1 MGFQLNTDFTGIVP
15 DEGGGRSY
23 FPVSDS
29 RGWLCQITDSKGTET
44 NKKDGT
50 RLDIVLTGLEGP
62 VQGKLMDWNINVANP
77 SQKAV
82 EIGFAQMSA
91 IAHVTGHIRVGN
103 SSEWHNKP
111 FRAMVIADPSEQ
123 YPHATKVAKILDL
136 NGNSAKNA
144 GQGVM
149 GGGQQTTTQTGQG
162 GGNWGN
168 QPNAQ
173 NSSPQSGG
181 VGSQGGQNAGGFASA
196 GNNGQQGF
204 QPPSGGA
211 PQFNP
216 QQQQPQGNFQGSNPQ
231 QGGQFG
237 QQQPQ
242 GGQFNPQGQQGGFQ
256 QNNGGAGPGWNQ

>member
-1 MGFQLNTDFTGIVP
+1 MGFQLNTDFSGITP

-82 EIGFAQMSA
+82 EIGFGQMSA

-111 FRAMVIADPSEQ
+111 FRVMVIADPSEQ

-136 NGNSAKNA
+136 NGNSAKDA
-144 GQGVM
+144 GKGVM
-149 GGGQQTTTQTGQG
+149 GGGQQTTAQAGQ

-181 VGSQGGQNAGGFASA
+181 AS
-196 GNNGQQGF
+196 NTQF

-211 PQFNP
+211 PQFSP
-216 QQQQPQGNFQGSNPQ
+216 QQQQPQGNFQGGNPQ
-231 QGGQFG
+231 QGSQFG

-242 GGQFNPQGQQGGFQ
+242 GGQFNPQGQQSGFQ